1 MRGWVKCL
9 SLMKCRCGLTDFFC
23 TFVHLYFFTPLF
35 SSYFVYLWDC
45 FLHSC
50 YILFGVEGAGHQ
62 KWLGLAWKGEPQT
75 LQLDC
80 WTHGCSQMLDLRAPS
95 WPLNLKHICSHAT
108 PYLLWPLTSGW
119 ATVRTAAHSDAAS
132 PPFQLGARLHSCQAD
147 ALSVSFRQSGMK
159 YKEQSDSLLC
169 FCKYDFN
176 ASEAFFI
183 CLFCFIVLFAW
194 IIF

>member
-1 MRGWVKCL
+1 MG
-9 SLMKCRCGLTDFFC
+9 SQISS
-23 TFVHLYFFTPLF
+23 VHLYICTSLHHCFKVIL
-35 SSYFVYLWDC
+35 SIYGIVSYIHVTL
-45 FLHSC
+45 
-50 YILFGVEGAGHQ
+50 LFGVEGAGHQ

-119 ATVRTAAHSDAAS
+119 AAVRTAAHSDAAS

-147 ALSVSFRQSGMK
+147 ARQSGMK
-159 YKEQSDSLLC
+159 YEEQSDSLLC

-176 ASEAFFI
+176 ASEAFFS
-183 CLFCFIVLFAW
+183 FIVLFAW